1 MKSMENVGLLI
12 NQFGWA
18 GVIMLALASYIVK
31 RDSNA
36 DLLRKE
42 QEARLDKIYGELFT
56 IQKETVQVLAEV
68 KAELSRAK
76 GDTP

>member
-1 MKSMENVGLLI
+1 MENVGLLI

-18 GVIMLALASYIVK
+18 GVIMLALASYIAK

-68 KAELSRAK
+68 KAELSRVR
-76 GDTP
+76 GNTP